1 MSQFVSRLDA
11 AQNICDNLG
20 RNLTPDPTN
29 MGRLDKAMGGGLYPR
44 KLYGIQA
51 RMKVGKTIFLG
62 SISYNLNEM
71 DIPHLWIACEM
82 SSTELE
88 QRHLARSLGINGL
101 LFLKHNN
108 NEDLQQNIIRYM
120 GNGFKTNITYLDA
133 PCIRVDDMLDA
144 IDSAVETYGIRG
156 FILDYLQLVYG
167 MSSDNRTEHIEYV
180 AQQLAGKVRQHGIW
194 GIVAAQ
200 LNQEGNTRN
209 GEGLKLACDQLYT
222 IHRQQNSYYGWLEM
236 NLSRYTPTGD
246 VGSESAPSYELNE
259 NGPHFNPLGVAQH
272 QPASHLSVVRDPE
285 KKIIRDLRI

>member
-1 MSQFVSRLDA
+1 
-11 AQNICDNLG
+11 
-20 RNLTPDPTN
+20 
-29 MGRLDKAMGGGLYPR
+29 
-44 KLYGIQA
+44 
-51 RMKVGKTIFLG
+51 MKVGKTIFLG

-82 SSTELE
+82 SSVELE
-88 QRHLARSLGINGL
+88 QRHLARSLKINGL
-101 LFLKHNN
+101 SFLKNGN
-108 NEDLQQNIIRYM
+108 NEDLQRNIIRYM

-167 MSSDNRTEHIEYV
+167 MSSDNRTDHIEYV
-180 AQQLAGKVRQHGIW
+180 AQQLAGKVREHGIW

-222 IHRQQNSYYGWLEM
+222 IHRPVHSYYSWLEM
-236 NLSRYTPTGD
+236 NLSRYTPIGD
-246 VGSESAPSYELNE
+246 VGSESVPSYELDE
-259 NGPHFNPLGVAQH
+259 FGPHFTPLNSPQH
-272 QPASHLSVVRDPE
+272 QMGNHLSVVKNSKIVRDF
-285 KKIIRDLRI
+285 RS